1 MALVQETA
9 AAESRPE
16 DTARDDW
23 PFGESA
29 GTAGAAGT
37 AETAEAA
44 PGNRGRLIVGL
55 LVLLAVGIGAVGL
68 VLTLAPWANAV
79 GSCGGG

>member
-9 AAESRPE
+9 AAEDRAE
-16 DTARDDW
+16 DAAQDDW

-29 GTAGAAGT
+29 G
-37 AETAEAA
+37 TAEAA